1 MSDASREITVQE
13 LRDALAG
20 PNPPVLVDVREP
32 HELRISALAYDVH
45 IPSDDLPNRL
55 DELDRNAD
63 LVIYCRTGNRS
74 GVITEYLVGLGYPR
88 VSNLVGGINAWAKKI
103 DRTMRQY

>member
-1 MSDASREITVQE
+1 MSDPSREITVQQ
-13 LRDALAG
+13 LRDELAG
-20 PNPPVLVDVREP
+20 PNPPVLVDVREA
-32 HELRISALAYDVH
+32 HELRISTLAYDRH

-55 DELDRNAD
+55 DELDRDAD

-74 GVITEYLVGLGYPR
+74 GVITEYLAGLGYAR
-88 VSNLVGGINAWAKKI
+88 VRNLVGGINAWAKKI